1 MTNTPADRPASLRRP
16 VRPAADESVDP
27 VDYTPAEPRKPASA
41 TPEAAPAAS
50 STPAEASAPA
60 PSSPAPQSAPT
71 APAGRGRRRQ
81 ELTAPFSTRLAP
93 DVIELIDLA
102 ADQGSTIRA
111 VIETAVRQQY
121 GHLKAN

>member
-1 MTNTPADRPASLRRP
+1 MTNAPAERPASLKRP

-27 VDYTPAEPRKPASA
+27 VDYTSPATRKPAPA
-41 TPEAAPAAS
+41 APEAAPAAS
-50 STPAEASAPA
+50 SPPAGIITPPEAPA
-60 PSSPAPQSAPT
+60 P
-71 APAGRGRRRQ
+71 APAAPAAGSGRGRRRQ
-81 ELTAPFSTRLAP
+81 GLTAPFSTRLAP

-121 GHLKAN
+121 GHLKVK